1 MWEEAGGGL
10 LCEHLDV
17 FSGTWPTCGMTRA
30 GTAYALPTWAHRT
43 AGIGSSSTPTLPT
56 PRATRGGSSTETV
69 ALLPTPTANVGRNGG
84 AQHPDKR
91 RSGGH
96 SVSIQD
102 VAEFKLLPTARA
114 STGMGGLLRPHA
126 SNTTRLGDAVGVF
139 LLPTPRATD
148 GTKGGP
154 GQRGSSGD
162 LMLPSAVHL
171 LPTPSVADGL
181 GGHATRSGPRS
192 SELLL
197 PGVAKAF
204 HDGALLPTPTSQD
217 SVSSGGHWTAPS
229 LEQALELAQGE
240 LPREFDTWEQVPGHS
255 REQADNGSLWGKYA
269 PAIERWART
278 IHRDPPPPTEPG
290 KKGGRRLSPKF
301 VEWMQGLPAG
311 HVTNVPGISHN
322 DQLKALG
329 NGVVPQQVAATTRA
343 FLADTGWSP

>member
-1 MWEEAGGGL
+1 M
-10 LCEHLDV
+10 
-17 FSGTWPTCGMTRA
+17 
-30 GTAYALPTWAHRT
+30 
-43 AGIGSSSTPTLPT
+43 
-56 PRATRGGSSTETV
+56 
-69 ALLPTPTANVGRNGG
+69 
-84 AQHPDKR
+84 
-91 RSGGH
+91 
-96 SVSIQD
+96 
-102 VAEFKLLPTARA
+102 
-114 STGMGGLLRPHA
+114 
-126 SNTTRLGDAVGVF
+126 
-139 LLPTPRATD
+139 
-148 GTKGGP
+148 
-154 GQRGSSGD
+154 
-162 LMLPSAVHL
+162 
-171 LPTPSVADGL
+171 
-181 GGHATRSGPRS
+181 
-192 SELLL
+192 
-197 PGVAKAF
+197 
-204 HDGALLPTPTSQD
+204 TSQ
-217 SVSSGGHWTAPS
+217 GHWTAPS